1 MAKQRQLRAED
12 GFAFGVYE
20 SLPNGKPRGSCI
32 VIQEI
37 FGVNSH
43 IRAVTDRFAQEGYAS
58 LAPQIFDRAERDV
71 ELGYSD
77 EDLEAGFRLA
87 FQETDRA
94 ETLQVLQ
101 AVIEEAGKYGKTA
114 AVGFCYGGFL
124 AWLCACQLA
133 GLHAAVSYYGAGV
146 ARELEHPPKCPVM
159 MHFGD
164 LDSMIPSTDVDR
176 IAAAYPDI
184 AVYRYSADHGFN
196 CDQRASYDEAA
207 ASLAWLRTLEH
218 VNAHAG

>member
-101 AVIEEAGKYGKTA
+101 AVIEEAGKYGKNSCCRILLRRIPGLAVRLPVGRTA
-114 AVGFCYGGFL
+114 RRGFILRSGRR
-124 AWLCACQLA
+124 
-133 GLHAAVSYYGAGV
+133 
-146 ARELEHPPKCPVM
+146 AR
-159 MHFGD
+159 
-164 LDSMIPSTDVDR
+164 T
-176 IAAAYPDI
+176 
-184 AVYRYSADHGFN
+184 
-196 CDQRASYDEAA
+196 
-207 ASLAWLRTLEH
+207 
-218 VNAHAG
+218 